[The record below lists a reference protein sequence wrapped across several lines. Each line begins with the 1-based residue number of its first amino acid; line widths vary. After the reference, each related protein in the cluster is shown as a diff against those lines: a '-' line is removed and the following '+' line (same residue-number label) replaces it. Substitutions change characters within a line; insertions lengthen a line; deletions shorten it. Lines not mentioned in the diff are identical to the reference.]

1 MSVVASWFLNFE
13 VFFAA
18 LKKRFSPQSE
28 GKPAFETIVIEMYK
42 QGINQKKQTNK
53 KRKNGNDI
61 RMVISSISVGVIAKI
76 DDENYVLST

>member
-1 MSVVASWFLNFE
+1 
-13 VFFAA
+13 
-18 LKKRFSPQSE
+18 
-28 GKPAFETIVIEMYK
+28 MYK